1 MRFIGQLR
9 ICGLDFHE
17 GRKDSLRII
26 NIGPPS
32 ADEKKIIKIKII
44 GSNWFELVPHDL
56 AGADLLD
63 TRADLR
69 QPVTGPARLS
79 RRDVRVACTQV

>member
-1 MRFIGQLR
+1 M
-9 ICGLDFHE
+9 
-17 GRKDSLRII
+17 
-26 NIGPPS
+26 
-32 ADEKKIIKIKII
+32 
-44 GSNWFELVPHDL
+44 FELVPHDL

>member
-1 MRFIGQLR
+1 LETSQTVGVLCFTNFDYKYWSRLV
-9 ICGLDFHE
+9 
-17 GRKDSLRII
+17 
-26 NIGPPS
+26 PT
-32 ADEKKIIKIKII
+32 KKKII